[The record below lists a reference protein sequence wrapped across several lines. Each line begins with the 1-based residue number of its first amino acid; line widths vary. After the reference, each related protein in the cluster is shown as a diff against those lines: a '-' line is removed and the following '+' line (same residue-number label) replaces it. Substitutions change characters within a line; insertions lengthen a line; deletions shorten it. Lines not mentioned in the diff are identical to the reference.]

1 MAPMAGEIFSNLK
14 RATASYDEELA
25 VPQATLDHYN
35 SLPKDGDS
43 TPQMIE
49 AEQEAYELAYA
60 AAEPQRWKGQER
72 WQGREN
78 EEMRLTNILHPH
90 EVFAKLRRAGV
101 DARIE
106 SPTYYVWG
114 IDDDT
119 GKRVAIK
126 KQRDVGRIWL
136 HDEAVRGRVGISAWM
151 PDETTGRRTIKWV
164 AALQFPYGPEWS
176 VLNFNEWNVPINERY
191 RGWRTALLQ
200 MILKDVITEEEV
212 DRAFGPVTLNPAS
225 ELYRKSLQHH
235 RAMRKG
241 LMQ

>member
-1 MAPMAGEIFSNLK
+1 MPQAGEIFSNLK
-14 RATASYDEELA
+14 RTTVSYDEELA
-25 VPQATLDHYN
+25 VSQATLDHYN
-35 SLPKDGDS
+35 SLPKDGES
-43 TPQMIE
+43 TTQMIE

-60 AAEPQRWKGQER
+60 AAEPQRWEGQER

-78 EEMRLTNILHPH
+78 VEMRLANILHPH
-90 EVFAKLRRAGV
+90 AVFAKLRRAGV
-101 DARIE
+101 DARTE

-119 GKRVAIK
+119 GKRIAIK
-126 KQRDVGRIWL
+126 KQRNVGRMWL
-136 HDEAVRGRVGISAWM
+136 HDESVRGRLGISAWV
-151 PDETTGRRTIKWV
+151 PDLTTGRRVVKWV
-164 AALQFPYGPEWS
+164 AALQYPYGPEWS
-176 VLNFNEWNVPINERY
+176 VMGFNEWNVPTVERY

-212 DRAFGPVTLNPAS
+212 DRAFGPVALNPAS
-225 ELYRKSLQHH
+225 ELYRKQIQRH